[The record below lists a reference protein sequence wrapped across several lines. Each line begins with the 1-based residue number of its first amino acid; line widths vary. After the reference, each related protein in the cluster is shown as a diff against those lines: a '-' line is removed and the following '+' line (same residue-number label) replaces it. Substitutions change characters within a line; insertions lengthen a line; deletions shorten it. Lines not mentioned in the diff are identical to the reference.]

1 MQTNLE
7 ILLNAN
13 INNNTQPYDNNCV
26 SYTFT
31 NR

>member
-7 ILLNAN
+7 ISLNAN
-13 INNNTQPYDNNCV
+13 NNNTQPYNNNCV